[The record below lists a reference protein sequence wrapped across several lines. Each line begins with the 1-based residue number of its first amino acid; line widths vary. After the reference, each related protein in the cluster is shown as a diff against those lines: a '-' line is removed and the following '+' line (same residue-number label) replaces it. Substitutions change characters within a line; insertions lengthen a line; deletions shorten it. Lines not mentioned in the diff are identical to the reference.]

1 MTLDVICDIIYLKED
16 VCDIFLEVQT
26 MNNNENIINQN
37 PYNIE
42 PSNNNEPTVKQLI
55 YKGMIILEKF
65 VDWLNKI
72 VDNNSDDNS

>member
-1 MTLDVICDIIYLKED
+1 
-16 VCDIFLEVQT
+16 